1 MKRIIG
7 VLLLSVVLTVYPTQ
21 KSHAIVWEVVRKA
34 LIAAIKAADLAVQ
47 RLQNKTIWLQNAQ
60 KALENTLSK
69 LKLDE
74 IGSWMDKHREQYAKY
89 FDELKRVK
97 DAISG
102 YQKVKDIMKQQ
113 VAIVDEYKEAIRL
126 FRQDKNFSLKEIE
139 YMTAV
144 FNGIIDESLK
154 NIDQLFLVVHS
165 FATEMSDGKRLEIIN
180 RVAAAI
186 DENLTDLRMFN
197 AENIKL
203 SLQRTMSEQE
213 LKRVK
218 AIYGLQ

>member
-1 MKRIIG
+1 MKKGIL
-7 VLLLSVVLTVYPTQ
+7 VFLLCVVVTIFPTQ
-21 KSHAIVWEVVRKA
+21 QSHAIVWEVVRKA

-60 KALENTLSK
+60 KAVENTLSK

-74 IGSWMDKHREQYAKY
+74 IGGWMDKHREQYAKY

-102 YQKVKDIMKQQ
+102 YQKVRDIMKQQ
-113 VAIVDEYKEAIRL
+113 VSIVDEYKQAIRM
-126 FRQDKNFSLKEIE
+126 FRSDKNFSLKEIE

-154 NIDQLFLVVHS
+154 NIDQLFLVVNS

-197 AENIKL
+197 AENIQL
-203 SLQRTMSEQE
+203 SLQRVLSEQE

-218 AIYGLQ
+218 AIYGLK